1 MSNLNLEDQSK
12 SEQLELNKS
21 QSPDY
26 QDNTN
31 KKEWITPVI
40 EKIDTGRTMDASGS
54 GIDGGLQP
62 TTS

>member
-26 QDNTN
+26 QGNTN

-40 EKIDTGRTMDASGS
+40 EKIYTRRTMDYIGSNTDGNSGS
-54 GIDGGLQP
+54 F
-62 TTS
+62 T